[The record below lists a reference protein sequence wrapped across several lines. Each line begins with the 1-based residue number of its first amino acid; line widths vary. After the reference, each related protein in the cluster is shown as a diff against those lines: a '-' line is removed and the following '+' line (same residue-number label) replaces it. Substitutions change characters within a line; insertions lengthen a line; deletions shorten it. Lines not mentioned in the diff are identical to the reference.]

1 MEATGQLYTV
11 VPAASGCR
19 TTGELSRV
27 PVAEPEEVP
36 GFVFTCDAGSDVTC
50 PFPVTLMTLFA
61 ESVVLPQ
68 AVRQRAETAI
78 SVKSLI
84 RFIRLPVSSVVSG
97 LTADSFLTCH
107 RCRY

>member
-36 GFVFTCDAGSDVTC
+36 GFVFTCDAGSD
-50 PFPVTLMTLFA
+50 
-61 ESVVLPQ
+61 
-68 AVRQRAETAI
+68 
-78 SVKSLI
+78 
-84 RFIRLPVSSVVSG
+84 LPVSCNADDSVGGICGASTGSEAESGNRYQREKSYSLHKITCQFSGVRINCRQFPDVS
-97 LTADSFLTCH
+97 
-107 RCRY
+107 

>member
-27 PVAEPEEVP
+27 PAVEPEGVI

-50 PFPVTLMTLFA
+50 PFPVTLMTLSA

-68 AVRQRAETAI
+68 ALRKSAETAI
-78 SVKSLI
+78 SVKYFI
-84 RFIRLPVSSVVSG
+84 RFM
-97 LTADSFLTCH
+97 
-107 RCRY
+107 